1 MSRNPKGPPK
11 GTHSILEGIDLRKP
25 ECKGYLFKQSKT
37 HRAYNQRYF
46 ALYKKLLVYYET
58 EDEFV
63 HDVGLNT
70 LQHRHNALLLDGLY
84 LTKPQTKPTGA
95 KYCFVLHCPHTSNP
109 RKELLLVAHSKDDR
123 KMWMEK
129 LQDQNKHLVALPKKT
144 ASGGT
149 SAKYT
154 SAQPKPAIKIQAYQ
168 KPADRPAE
176 RSKEEP
182 KTIDKPATSGSKEE
196 PKTTDKPATSDSKE
210 EPKPV
215 REEPKHEVAEEMK
228 PSQPTETKAE
238 EALSSDDQQETATV
252 RVIIPAE
259 SDVSFTTDRDTE
271 PQHLEVITEHSDDE
285 ETPIKF

>member
-1 MSRNPKGPPK
+1 M
-11 GTHSILEGIDLRKP
+11 
-25 ECKGYLFKQSKT
+25 
-37 HRAYNQRYF
+37 
-46 ALYKKLLVYYET
+46 
-58 EDEFV
+58 
-63 HDVGLNT
+63 
-70 LQHRHNALLLDGLY
+70 
-84 LTKPQTKPTGA
+84 
-95 KYCFVLHCPHTSNP
+95 
-109 RKELLLVAHSKDDR
+109 AHSKDDR

-182 KTIDKPATSGSKEE
+182 KT
-196 PKTTDKPATSDSKE
+196 TDKPASSDSKE

-215 REEPKHEVAEEMK
+215 WEEPKHEVAEEIK

-238 EALSSDDQQETATV
+238 EAASSDDQQETATV
-252 RVIIPAE
+252 WN
-259 SDVSFTTDRDTE
+259 VSSSVVK
-271 PQHLEVITEHSDDE
+271 LVSN
-285 ETPIKF
+285 